1 MGKPEVPGARRDRD
15 SGIDLTAQEVA
26 SQAAGRALADWIAE
40 HPGEPGE
47 GGVRILKDRTTVL
60 VYWKG
65 AVPAGLKSL
74 AADQPVPVTFKPAPY
89 SRAELNAAMD
99 AVIANNPPGIITV
112 AGSEPDYSGISIAL
126 SSKAPANAFDQV
138 KAKTATGIPIGLRGI
153 IDPKPL
159 GSAADEVD

>member
-1 MGKPEVPGARRDRD
+1 M
-15 SGIDLTAQEVA
+15 A

-47 GGVRILKDRTTVL
+47 GGVRILKDRTTVV

-65 AVPAGLKSL
+65 AVPTGLQSL
-74 AADQPVPVTFKPAPY
+74 AADQPVAVTFKPAPY

-99 AVIANNPPGIITV
+99 AVVANNAPGIVTV
-112 AGSEPDYSGISIAL
+112 VGSEPDYSSISIAL

-138 KAKTATGIPIGLRGI
+138 RSKAATAIPITLRGI

-159 GSAADEVD
+159 GSAADEVDHGS